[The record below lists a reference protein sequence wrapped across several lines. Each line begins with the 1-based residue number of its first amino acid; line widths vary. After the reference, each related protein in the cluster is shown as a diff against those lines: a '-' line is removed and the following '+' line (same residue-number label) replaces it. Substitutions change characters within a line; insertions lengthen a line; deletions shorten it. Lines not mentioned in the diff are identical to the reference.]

1 MTTRVRSSV
10 YRDLSLKKNK
20 LGIVEENDCMLSGVR
35 LVDNFNPSS
44 KCFVITSSVV
54 FFLFCFFCCFVLF
67 TSKLKLC
74 TNMLLN
80 SIVIFWQTNN
90 RILNLEASCVTGIAR

>member
-1 MTTRVRSSV
+1 M
-10 YRDLSLKKNK
+10 KKSK
-20 LGIVEENDCMLSGVR
+20 LGIVDENDCMLSGVR

-44 KCFVITSSVV
+44 KCFGITSSV
-54 FFLFCFFCCFVLF
+54 FFGCCCFVLF

-74 TNMLLN
+74 TNMPLN
-80 SIVIFWQTNN
+80 SIVIFWQTNS